1 MLRPYLSVFRR
12 ETVKTLLNYMVAI
25 QILNQLN
32 YSIFQSFDNGLNLI
46 QSQRRQTIK
55 EKLKSYLL
63 SCRDELDHLLQCT
76 SPMLIKSNLDHL
88 WCSVVDQYC
97 ALIVV

>member
-1 MLRPYLSVFRR
+1 MSRPYLSVFRR

-25 QILNQLN
+25 QVLNQLN

-63 SCRDELDHLLQCT
+63 SCRDELDHLL
-76 SPMLIKSNLDHL
+76 
-88 WCSVVDQYC
+88 
-97 ALIVV
+97 